1 MPWRADPSQDS
12 QADGDRPWV
21 DRARGG
27 DADAF
32 GELVTRYQHRIVN
45 FTLTL
50 TSDRANAEDLAQETF
65 LRAYRGLASFR
76 GTSSFKTW
84 LYQIATNVARTHT
97 AKRRTR
103 REELADDS
111 AASARRFEEA
121 ATDEDIESRAIL
133 RQRLDAALAS
143 LPIELREAVVLRD
156 VEGLEYREISTAL
169 GVPMGTVESRI
180 FRARQRLRDE
190 LAPAPDA
197 LMTRGERP

>member
-1 MPWRADPSQDS
+1 MPWRAVPSEES
-12 QADGDRPWV
+12 QADEDRPWV

-32 GELVTRYQHRIVN
+32 GELVTRYQHRIVS
-45 FTLTL
+45 FTLAL

-65 LRAYRGLASFR
+65 LRAYRGLSSFR
-76 GTSSFKTW
+76 GTSSLKTW

-97 AKRRTR
+97 AKQRAR
-103 REELADDS
+103 REELAHDS
-111 AASARRFEEA
+111 EGAARRFDEA
-121 ATDEDIESRAIL
+121 ASGEDLESRAIL
-133 RQRLDAALAS
+133 RQQLDAALAT
-143 LPIELREAVVLRD
+143 LPVELREAVVLRD

-180 FRARQRLRDE
+180 FRARQRLRE
-190 LAPAPDA
+190 QLAPAPDA